1 MNFGNGLLI
10 IKASFGEDIRRIH
23 TFGSPTYPELIQT
36 MKHLFQDQLDV
47 NCDLML
53 KYRLVYVRQNLHL
66 NNGRCTY
73 LFIESCRVN
82 ILTAIELTKDFNK
95 NFGSI
100 HL

>member
-10 IKASFGEDIRRIH
+10 IKASLCDDIRRIH

-53 KYRLVYVRQNLHL
+53 KYRLVSI
-66 NNGRCTY
+66 TY
-73 LFIESCRVN
+73 FQKRHFSYISLKI
-82 ILTAIELTKDFNK
+82 
-95 NFGSI
+95 
-100 HL
+100 